1 MKLFLASALVLSAVS
16 FTTAAEKLID
26 DHVQTVFAELRMLK
40 PMERG
45 RSYTLSARGESLSAR
60 SDDFLRRRT
69 VDEISESKLSCG
81 CGDYATVFAA
91 RIGRLGFDLM
101 LVDAA
106 EISFHS
112 LVNRFDGH
120 VVVAIRPGD
129 ALQSPWWLVDPMARD
144 VISRDWS
151 PQSTSFSTSSGAV
164 YRIGYCGPME
174 GYAVRSPGELK
185 QFYADTLAAV
195 PADFFN
201 GTLYRFT
208 FDVDASLLDDLGRP
222 LNPQLGNLARQ
233 QDEILAKLGIWP
245 AREIR
250 ILLTRGGDD
259 ASSDLRYSPDR
270 GWVSR
275 LGLQSAC
282 SSSFLSYVE
291 QTVRRRETR
300 AVQ

>member
-1 MKLFLASALVLSAVS
+1 VKLFLALSFVASAVS
-16 FTTAAEKLID
+16 FATAAEKSIND
-26 DHVQTVFAELRMLK
+26 AVQDVFAELRTLK

-45 RSYTLSARGESLSAR
+45 RIYTLTARCESLTGR
-60 SDDFLRRRT
+60 RDDFLRRRT
-69 VDEISESKLSCG
+69 AGEITGSKLSSG
-81 CGDYATVFAA
+81 CGDYAAVFAA
-91 RIGRLGFDLM
+91 GIGRLGLQTM

-106 EISFHS
+106 EVSLHA

-120 VVVAIRPGD
+120 VVVAIRPG
-129 ALQSPWWLVDPMARD
+129 AAPNSPWWLVDPTARD

-151 PQSTSFSTSSGAV
+151 PQSTSFSTSSGGV

-174 GYAVRSPGELK
+174 GYTVSSPDELK
-185 QFYADTLAAV
+185 RFYADTLAAV
-195 PADFFN
+195 PKDFFN
-201 GTLYRFT
+201 RTLYRFT
-208 FDVDASLLDDLGRP
+208 FEVDASLLDDLGRP

-259 ASSDLRYSPDR
+259 ASSDLKYSPDR

-282 SSSFLSYVE
+282 SSSFLSYLE
-291 QTVRRRETR
+291 QTVRRRVTR
-300 AVQ
+300 VVE